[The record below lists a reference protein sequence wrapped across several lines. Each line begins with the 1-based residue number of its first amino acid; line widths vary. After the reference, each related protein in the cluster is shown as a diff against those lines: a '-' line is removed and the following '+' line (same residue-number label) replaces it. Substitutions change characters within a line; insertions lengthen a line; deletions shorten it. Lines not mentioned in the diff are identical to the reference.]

1 MAPNVDA
8 YYERRDVLA
17 SALREHGPCSARKLR
32 RLLGWNRY
40 EIMGKLQSLRMEG
53 LAVYDAGYWSAA

>member
-8 YYERRDVLA
+8 YYERRDLVLD
-17 SALREHGPCSARKLR
+17 ALRVEGPVLVLDLR
-32 RLLGWNRY
+32 NLLGWGHY
-40 EIMGKLQSLRMEG
+40 EVTGKLQSLRMEG